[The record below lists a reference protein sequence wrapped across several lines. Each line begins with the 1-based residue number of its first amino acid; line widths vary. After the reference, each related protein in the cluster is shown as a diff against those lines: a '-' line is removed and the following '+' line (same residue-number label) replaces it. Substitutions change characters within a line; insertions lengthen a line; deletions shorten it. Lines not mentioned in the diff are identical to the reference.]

1 MISKSKEQTKKIAE
15 ELIKKLDNAMPILL
29 FGGLGSG
36 KTVFVKGIA
45 KALGISERT
54 IKSPT
59 YTYIREIDLTRSSGV
74 SQNEAYNKKFYHL
87 DLYRSEHSG
96 HEHLEIEDIIKRGD
110 WIIIEWAE
118 HLKTNKP
125 KKRIEVYF
133 EMTGKNIRKIDI
145 KTYG

>member
-1 MISKSKEQTKKIAE
+1 MISKSEAQTKEIAKNLIE
-15 ELIKKLDNAMPILL
+15 KLIKPIPILL

-36 KTVFVKGIA
+36 KTTFVKGVA
-45 KALGISERT
+45 RALDVPERT

-74 SQNEAYNKKFYHL
+74 SKLYHM
-87 DLYRSEHSG
+87 DLYRCEHSG
-96 HEHLEIEDIIKRGD
+96 HEHLEINDIIDRGD
-110 WIIIEWAE
+110 WIIIEWSE

-125 KKRIEVYF
+125 QRRIEVHF
-133 EMTGKNIRKIDI
+133 EITGENIRKIDI

>member
-1 MISKSKEQTKKIAE
+1 MISKSEAQTKEIAKNLIE
-15 ELIKKLDNAMPILL
+15 KLIKPTPILL

-36 KTVFVKGIA
+36 KTTFVKGVA
-45 KALGISERT
+45 RALDIPERT

-59 YTYIREIDLTRSSGV
+59 YTYIREIDLPRSSGV
-74 SQNEAYNKKFYHL
+74 SKLYHM
-87 DLYRSEHSG
+87 DLYRCEHSD
-96 HEHLEIEDIIKRGD
+96 HEYLEIEDIIKRGD

-133 EMTGKNIRKIDI
+133 EMTGEDIRKIDI